1 MLRPN
6 GLIGLALWGSVIGP
20 NDLWEEACRTLD
32 PSYKLPSPFADPNAW
47 RTCPEAEAAL
57 REVGFRDIRTEVYV
71 VPFEF
76 EDTAAYVR
84 FWYGAKNPV
93 SDRFRESFTGDQ
105 EEAKKALERV
115 LRERYDDATS
125 IVVETVLA
133 IGRK

>member
-1 MLRPN
+1 M
-6 GLIGLALWGSVIGP
+6 
-20 NDLWEEACRTLD
+20 
-32 PSYKLPSPFADPNAW
+32 
-47 RTCPEAEAAL
+47 
-57 REVGFRDIRTEVYV
+57 